1 MRPLKMKD
9 KILKFFIIAI
19 ILILAIVFVIKFGGP
34 PTLKLY
40 VSAGI
45 GDCQEIP
52 LLCMAP
58 QEKII
63 NPDIDKEYILKLL
76 PYEFPKIKISI
87 PPGFTVVQER
97 IVKVYYKK
105 RKRQHSGAV
114 VYLLHQEPNFFI
126 NLFPQIRQQGVKDD
140 YEFFSR
146 MMYAR
151 LNDIKN
157 LNDAF
162 FVIVKSIFTPDLGT
176 QRNVHMAEFELTDKK
191 GFISYNL
198 TGKSRYFDCNIVN
211 RDGHLF
217 KLYIKDK
224 DGVLDLDK
232 VLAIVSTL
240 KKTG

>member
-1 MRPLKMKD
+1 MKKTKE
-9 KILKFFIIAI
+9 KIIRIFLSAI
-19 ILILAIVFVIKFGGP
+19 LSILAIAFLIKFGGP

-40 VSAGI
+40 VSTGI
-45 GDCQEIP
+45 GDCQKIP

-63 NPDIDKEYILKLL
+63 NPNIDKEYILKLL
-76 PYEFPKIKISI
+76 PYEFPQIKISI
-87 PPGFTVVQER
+87 PPGFTVVQEK
-97 IVKVYYKK
+97 ITKVYYKK
-105 RKRQHSGAV
+105 KKRQHSGAV
-114 VYLLHQEPNFFI
+114 AYLLHQEPGFFI
-126 NLFPQIRQQGVKDD
+126 KLFPRLRQQGIRDD

-151 LNDIKN
+151 LSDIKN

-176 QRNVHMAEFELTDKK
+176 QRNVRMAQFELGDKK

-198 TGKSRYFDCNIVN
+198 TGRSRYFDCNIVN
-211 RDGHLF
+211 QDGHLF

-224 DGVLDLDK
+224 DAVLDLDK
-232 VLAIVSTL
+232 VLAIISTV
-240 KKTG
+240 KRID